1 MDTRRVEIIGI
12 GAGDPG
18 HVTVAAVAAL
28 NRADVFFFLDK
39 PDAAGELSDLRQA
52 ILDAHVPGGG
62 YRLARVPDPQRLR
75 TEAGY
80 GEAVEDWRKRR
91 ADVCERLL
99 AEHLAPGETG
109 AFLVWGDPALYDSII
124 SVVEDIRARGT
135 IDFDIEV
142 YAGISSVSAL
152 AARCHTTLNQV
163 GGAVQVTTGRRLE
176 QAWPD
181 GVDDVVVMLDARDAY
196 LAYADDPDVHIHWG
210 AYVGTADEIIVSG
223 PLTEVAEQ
231 IRRTRETARKDKGW
245 IMDTYLLRRKKS
257 SVD

>member
-1 MDTRRVEIIGI
+1 MGATRVEIIGI

-39 PDAAGELSDLRQA
+39 PDAARELSDLRQA

-62 YRLARVPDPQRLR
+62 YRLARAQDPERVR
-75 TEAGY
+75 TESGY
-80 GEAVEDWRKRR
+80 GEAVADWRKRR
-91 ADVCERLL
+91 ADVCEQLMV
-99 AEHLAPGETG
+99 EHLAPGETG
-109 AFLVWGDPALYDSII
+109 AFLVWGDPSLYDSII
-124 SVVEDIRARGT
+124 SVVDDIRARGRL
-135 IDFDIEV
+135 DFDV
-142 YAGISSVSAL
+142 VVHAGISSVSAL
-152 AARCHTTLNQV
+152 AARCGTTLNQV

-181 GVDDVVVMLDARDAY
+181 GVDDVVVMLDSRDAY
-196 LAYADDPDVHIHWG
+196 LHFAEDPDVHVHWG

-231 IRRTRETARKDKGW
+231 IRETREKARQDKGW
-245 IMDTYLLRRKKS
+245 IMDTYLLRRRR
-257 SVD
+257 